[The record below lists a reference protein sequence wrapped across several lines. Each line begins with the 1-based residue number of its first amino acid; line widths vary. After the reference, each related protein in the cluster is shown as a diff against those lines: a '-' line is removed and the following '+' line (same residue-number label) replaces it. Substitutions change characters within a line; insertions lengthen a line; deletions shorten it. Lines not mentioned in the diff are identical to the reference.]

1 MLRWIFL
8 FSSFAVIYG
17 AAALVWWYVQ
27 SDRRRQRVVRMLAS
41 NVNPEGTVRTTVLI
55 EKPDRSAGL
64 TAMFKAGKSRV
75 WTGDIGRLSK
85 GKFFLLTLFAAFIG
99 FMVGTKLIG
108 AIGILAP
115 LIGAFA
121 VGAIPRIYRSKRSDK
136 RLAAIEEQFPD
147 ALVILIAS
155 REATMPAQNS
165 RPPEKM
171 EAAAST
177 ISGTSGISCPT
188 INASAS
194 GNENARAMAVGFVVR
209 ERVRRSRERRVQAQ
223 PSIPAARSRTAMRS
237 AAAAPRHSR
246 VAEDMAE
253 IFRRN
258 SFAGTIRDSHRHCH
272 ELPQDRRPGK
282 RDRSHR
288 RRRGGAR
295 SRALLA

>member
-1 MLRWIFL
+1 MLRWIL

-64 TAMFKAGKSRV
+64 TAMFKAG
-75 WTGDIGRLSK
+75 IGRLSK

-177 ISGTSGISCPT
+177 ISRTSGISCPT

-194 GNENARAMAVGFVVR
+194 GNENARAMASWL
-209 ERVRRSRERRVQAQ
+209 RRTGKSPTQ
-223 PSIPAARSRTAMRS
+223 PRTASTS
-237 AAAAPRHSR
+237 AWKAWKS
-246 VAEDMAE
+246 
-253 IFRRN
+253 
-258 SFAGTIRDSHRHCH
+258 T
-272 ELPQDRRPGK
+272 
-282 RDRSHR
+282 RSHVKR
-288 RRRGGAR
+288 
-295 SRALLA
+295 